1 MVEALL
7 FAVVA
12 SLAETLQVRLI
23 PELGLTA
30 AMWFAV
36 IANQLGGVRLKPST
50 HLTGEQVAGKYLHA
64 KLLPPG
70 DAIPP
75 TPRLYLHAVCV
86 TALLATRCG
95 TKARLHGRDQRL
107 HHLQLRSSHQNVIPS
122 VRRFTA
128 VKIAFCSA
136 LVGSRPMN
144 SVAQA

>member
-1 MVEALL
+1 MVQALL
-7 FAVVA
+7 FAVMA
-12 SLAETLQVRLI
+12 SLAETLQVGLI

-30 AMWFAV
+30 AMWLAV
-36 IANQLGGVRLKPST
+36 IADQLGRVRLKQSA
-50 HLTGEQVAGKYLHA
+50 HLTGEQIADEYLHA

-70 DAIPP
+70 NAIPP
-75 TPRLYLHAVCV
+75 TPWLYLHAVRV
-86 TALLATRCG
+86 SALLATRCR

-107 HHLQLRSSHQNVIPS
+107 DQFELRSSHQKVIPS
-122 VRRFTA
+122 VHRLTA

>member
-7 FAVVA
+7 FAVMA

-23 PELGLTA
+23 PELSLTA

-36 IANQLGGVRLKPST
+36 IANELGRVRLKQSA
-50 HLTGEQVAGKYLHA
+50 HLTGEEVASENLHA
-64 KLLPPG
+64 KLLPPS

-75 TPRLYLHAVCV
+75 TPWLYLHAVRV
-86 TALLATRCG
+86 SALLATRCR
-95 TKARLHGRDQRL
+95 TKAGLHRRDQRL
-107 HHLQLRSSHQNVIPS
+107 DQLEFRSGHQKVIPS
-122 VRRFTA
+122 ELRLTTLKIVR
-128 VKIAFCSA
+128 CSA

>member
-1 MVEALL
+1 MIEAL
-7 FAVVA
+7 FQAIVAV
-12 SLAETLQVRLI
+12 LTETLQVRLI

-36 IANQLGGVRLKPST
+36 IANQLGRVAFQKST
-50 HLTGEQVAGKYLHA
+50 HLTGEEVTREYLHA

-70 DAIPP
+70 NAIPP
-75 TPRLYLHAVCV
+75 TPWLYLHAVRV
-86 TALLATRCG
+86 SALLATRCR
-95 TKARLHGRDQRL
+95 TKAGLHGRDQRL
-107 HHLQLRSSHQNVIPS
+107 HHLELWSSHQKVIPS
-122 VRRFTA
+122 VHRLTA

>member
-7 FAVVA
+7 FAVMA

-36 IANQLGGVRLKPST
+36 IANQLGCVRLKQSA
-50 HLTGEQVAGKYLHA
+50 HLTGEQITGEYLHA

-75 TPRLYLHAVCV
+75 TPRLYLHAVRV
-86 TALLATRCG
+86 TALLATRCR
-95 TKARLHGRDQRL
+95 TKAGLHGRD
-107 HHLQLRSSHQNVIPS
+107 
-122 VRRFTA
+122 
-128 VKIAFCSA
+128 
-136 LVGSRPMN
+136 
-144 SVAQA
+144 